1 MVAELKVVAL
11 NLVDVIT
18 TSTTTGGN
26 NDLPED
32 R

>member
-18 TSTTTGGN
+18 TSTT
-26 NDLPED
+26 DDEDELPGD
-32 R
+32 RS